1 MYAVECTVGTDPVL
15 GRASREGCSADEAVL
30 AVGWSAGVLD
40 DLLSLTALT
49 DSDIV
54 GSARTHLESNEL
66 VGRIEEAVNF
76 MSSVRPPSGTGS
88 GASGSPM

>member
-1 MYAVECTVGTDPVL
+1 MYWLQAQRDVVRSPGEVPDSVDG
-15 GRASREGCSADEAVL
+15 AVL

-54 GSARTHLESNEL
+54 DSARTHLESNEL
-66 VGRIEEAVNF
+66 VGRIDEAVNF
-76 MSSVRPPSGTGS
+76 LSSVRPPSGTGS
-88 GASGSPM
+88 GTSGSPT